1 MRLMNDPK
9 IFTLIKL
16 NLYEI
21 IIVHIMFIQV
31 KLTLAL

>member
-9 IFTLIKL
+9 IFTLINL